1 MHRMVSRPE
10 LCEPG
15 AHAQPCVA
23 TQVDENPTPSILANM
38 RTALGIWQ
46 GNGCWGGGGQEASW
60 RRRDG
65 AAPGM
70 GTGNMRGE
78 GWWR

>member
-46 GNGCWGGGGQEASW
+46 GNGCWGGAVKKLLGG
-60 RRRDG
+60 
-65 AAPGM
+65 
-70 GTGNMRGE
+70 GE
-78 GWWR
+78 MEQLLVWGQAT